1 MFGEFK
7 RHPKGLYILFFTEMW
22 ERFSYYGMRAILVLY
37 IVAKVKEGPLGGL
50 GWNDVDALS
59 LYGTYTMMVYLMSI
73 PGGIIADKL
82 LGQKKTVLIGGI
94 LLVAGHSILAIHGIV
109 PFYTGLVLI
118 ILGVGGLKPNI
129 STMVGGLYK
138 KGDIKRDEGFT
149 IFYIGIN
156 VGAFLSSVIVGYIG
170 ETIGWHYGFGLAG
183 IGMAL
188 GLCVYLYGQKYL
200 KNVGEK
206 IKEVTPSDVKGKEL
220 FSKMLKDIT
229 ALSLA
234 VLFSLLGI
242 YALIH
247 GDILYAFLIIL
258 GAVGLGM
265 GVVVYKSLSPVE
277 RDRVKVM
284 LISFLIIIVFWGA
297 YEQAGGL
304 MNLYT
309 KDKIDRFV
317 FGFQIP
323 ASVFQAV
330 NPLIIMLCGTAVASY
345 WIRRNRKGKEESG
358 IFKMAIGTIIMG
370 SGFLLMSAAAIQANS
385 SASGKAGLYWLIGA
399 YFLHTIGELC
409 SSPVSLSYITKLAPA
424 RFGSIMMGLYFAAT
438 GLGNKLAGE
447 IGEASQTLGDLQ
459 TFTLIA
465 VFVMFFGGLLLVF
478 LKKLKAMSHGAEDV
492 VSDEELYEEENFEA
506 SGLVE

>member
-1 MFGEFK
+1 MFKVFK
-7 RHPKGLYILFFTEMW
+7 EHPKGLYILFFTEMW

-37 IVAKVKEGPLGGL
+37 IVAKVKDGPLGGL

-82 LGQKKTVLIGGI
+82 LGQKKTVLLGGI
-94 LLVAGHSILAIHGIV
+94 LLVLGHSILAIHGV
-109 PFYTGLVLI
+109 VSFYAGIVLI

-138 KGDIKRDEGFT
+138 KGDIKRDQGFT

-156 VGAFLSSVIVGYIG
+156 VGAFLSSVIVGYVG
-170 ETIGWHYGFGLAG
+170 ERIGWHYGFGLAG
-183 IGMAL
+183 IGMTL
-188 GLCVYLYGQKYL
+188 GMIVYLYGQKYL
-200 KNVGEK
+200 KDVGEK
-206 IKEVTPSDVKGKEL
+206 IKEVTPGDVKGKEL
-220 FSKMLKDIT
+220 LSKMMKDMT

-234 VLFSLLGI
+234 VLLALVGI
-242 YALIH
+242 YALIN
-247 GDILYAFLIIL
+247 GDILSAFLIMA

-265 GVVVYKSLSPVE
+265 GIVVYKSLSPIE

-309 KDKIDRFV
+309 KSKINRMV
-317 FGFQIP
+317 LGFQIP

-330 NPLIIMLCGTAVASY
+330 NPLFIMLFGTAVAAY
-345 WIRRNRKGKEESG
+345 WIKRRRKGKEESG
-358 IFKMAIGTIIMG
+358 IFKMAIGTMIMG
-370 SGFLLMSAAAIQANS
+370 SGFLLMSGAALQANS
-385 SASGKAGLYWLIGA
+385 SLSGKAGLYWLIGA

-465 VFVMFFGGLLLVF
+465 IFVVLFGSLLLIF
-478 LKKLKAMSHGAEDV
+478 LKKLKAMSHGAEDILTE
-492 VSDEELYEEENFEA
+492 EELAEAAPEA
-506 SGLVE
+506 SMTSE